1 MMKHLALSGLILTT
15 SVLAGLEDFKP
26 VRLETNQFDVSDSK
40 KFRNT
45 SELTS
50 CHFVTS
56 FNKKENVI
64 ELKVGV
70 NGSAVNYFG
79 WNMPL
84 APHDLPLKTDFM
96 KIYEVDGN
104 TTMILT
110 YDGRKLSFQR
120 NKKEIAWNTLY
131 PFELEV
137 DPYLQNPGHF
147 KARVEGYEYNRLGQ
161 LKVHLKQECYF

>member
-1 MMKHLALSGLILTT
+1 MKYLALSAIIFTAT
-15 SVLAGLEDFKP
+15 SIANDQNFKP
-26 VRLETNQFDVSDSK
+26 VYLQTNQFEVSASK

-50 CHFVTS
+50 CRFLTT
-56 FNKKENVI
+56 FNKKKNVI
-64 ELKVGV
+64 EMQIGV

-84 APHDLPLKTDFM
+84 EPQDLPLKTGLKKLFEM
-96 KIYEVDGN
+96 DGN
-104 TTMILT
+104 TTMTLT
-110 YDGRKLSFQR
+110 YDGKKLSFFR
-120 NKKEIAWNTLY
+120 NKKEPVWNTLY

-137 DPYLQNPGHF
+137 DPYLQNPGYF

-161 LKVHLKQECYF
+161 LKVHLKQECQF